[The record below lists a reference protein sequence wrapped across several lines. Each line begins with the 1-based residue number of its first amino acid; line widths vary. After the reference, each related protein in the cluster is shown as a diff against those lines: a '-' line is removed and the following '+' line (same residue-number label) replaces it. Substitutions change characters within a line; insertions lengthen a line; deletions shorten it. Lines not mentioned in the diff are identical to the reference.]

1 MERIRFACHK
11 CKYED
16 KSADALL
23 AHKKTTHTVEFVCQ
37 ICDTEIYGKN
47 HLNRHIAEHN
57 AKNALCETC
66 GEYCTNTST
75 LQKHILSKHCM
86 NSNGQVAE
94 LLKMHLELLNT
105 ILSKQSAAEHVINK
119 LVVGQTYLL
128 NDVKAIKNVSRT
140 APLPPYN
147 SLPQQTPS
155 LPSYSQAA
163 QAPLAQA
170 PQPQAPLLL
179 APPPQAPRSQEV
191 APLQQVE
198 APGECSGKMISW
210 IADSI
215 GHHIHFEEI
224 EKVTGA
230 KIKKRKAYGS
240 AQLIRML
247 TSL

>member
-1 MERIRFACHK
+1 
-11 CKYED
+11 
-16 KSADALL
+16 
-23 AHKKTTHTVEFVCQ
+23 
-37 ICDTEIYGKN
+37 
-47 HLNRHIAEHN
+47 
-57 AKNALCETC
+57 
-66 GEYCTNTST
+66 
-75 LQKHILSKHCM
+75 M

-119 LVVGQTYLL
+119 LVVGQTDLL

-230 KIKKRKAYGS
+230 QIKKRKAYGS
-240 AQLIRML
+240 VKASGQKFPDANFTDVVPQETYYKDVDFLVMQASSVDLTNLPEDASEEYARQTALISSSNMITAAKAALRNNPFEQP
-247 TSL
+247 TD